1 MQELCVHQTLTSH
14 LISEELNERL
24 GERLDPFVHDVLA
37 HAGCPLVVQELNGL
51 LLMSAVSRQA

>member
-1 MQELCVHQTLTSH
+1 MQESGDHQTLTSH

-37 HAGCPLVVQELNGL
+37 HAGRPLVVQELNGFF
-51 LLMSAVSRQA
+51 LMRADIRQA